1 MGDFAMNYQEIYQKR
16 MEAMNQT
23 NLNSE
28 ILEELEMSNISSQ
41 RIDNLMTEMSK
52 ITGRQVFSDFNF
64 RTGSIMG
71 ILRHI
76 LQNRKFQDELFR
88 ITGLTN
94 AHVDFWFKNGGN
106 LPYCD
111 PKTNVVI
118 AGRNMNC
125 SKVKQFIPVVAGV
138 LGILINPE
146 DLDDINTDRWEQ
158 LYKRAMENAQET
170 ASINLQNGTIAYEE

>member
-1 MGDFAMNYQEIYQKR
+1 MNKNYAEIYAAKMSKMQKSNIS
-16 MEAMNQT
+16 A
-23 NLNSE
+23 E

-41 RIDNLMTEMSK
+41 RADSLMAEMSK
-52 ITGRQVFSDFNF
+52 VTGRPVFSDFNF
-64 RTGSIMG
+64 RTGNIMG

-76 LQNRKFQDELFR
+76 MQNRKVQDELFR
-88 ITGLTN
+88 ITNLTN
-94 AHVDFWFKNGGN
+94 AHIDFWFKNGGN

-111 PKTNVVI
+111 PKTNVVV

-125 SKVKQFIPVVAGV
+125 EKIRQFIPVVAGI

-170 ASINLQNGTIAYEE
+170 ADLNIQNGTVAYEE

>member
-1 MGDFAMNYQEIYQKR
+1 MDYQEIYRQK
-16 MEAMNQT
+16 MEAMKT
-23 NLNSE
+23 SNLAAE
-28 ILEELEMSNISSQ
+28 IIEELEISNISSQ
-41 RIDNLMTEMSK
+41 RADSIMSEMSK
-52 ITGRQVFSDFNF
+52 ITGRPVFSDFNF
-64 RTGSIMG
+64 RTGNIMG

-76 LQNRKFQDELFR
+76 MQNRKVQDELFR

-94 AHVDFWFKNGGN
+94 AHIDFWFKNGGN

-111 PKTNVVI
+111 PKTNIVL

-125 SKVKQFIPVVAGV
+125 EKIRQFIPVVAGI

-146 DLDDINTDRWEQ
+146 DLDDINPDRWEQ

-170 ASINLQNGTIAYEE
+170 ANLNLQNGTVVYEE